1 MSPYLHNPA
10 KRALDIFFSL
20 LILPIAL
27 PVMVVAALMTVFSDG
42 GPAFFV
48 QERIGFNSKP
58 FKMLKIRTLKKS
70 FLSSIGQQ
78 HQSNDILFIGKLF
91 RKFRIDE
98 LPQIWNILK
107 GDMSWVGPRPEVGF
121 YFERYKGVDPAFAKR
136 QKCRPGITGLA
147 QLKNPDATPEH
158 SLEKLPYDLQYIDQ
172 ASLLMDLRI
181 LLQSFFLVWK

>member
-1 MSPYLHNPA
+1 MSPYLHTPA

-27 PVMVVAALMTVFSDG
+27 PVMVVAALLTVFSDG

-70 FLSSIGQQ
+70 FLSTSGQQ
-78 HQSNDILFIGKLF
+78 HQLNDILSVGKFF

-121 YFERYKGVDPAFAKR
+121 YFEKYKNMDPAFAKR
-136 QKCRPGITGLA
+136 QQCRPGITGLA
-147 QLKNPDATPEH
+147 QLKNPEATPEH
-158 SLEKLPYDLQYIDQ
+158 SLEKLPYDLLYIDQ
-172 ASLLMDLRI
+172 ASLLMDMRI